1 MRACVRCV
9 GLLYLVRKCR
19 NVEKN
24 EAGGEERGGE
34 GRGGG
39 GGESVIVGL
48 GYRLYP
54 IQQLETRYRKFF
66 PPMGWAAIRV
76 E

>member
-1 MRACVRCV
+1 MRR
-9 GLLYLVRKCR
+9 
-19 NVEKN
+19 
-24 EAGGEERGGE
+24 GGRRGE

-66 PPMGWAAIRV
+66 PTDGMGGYQS
-76 E
+76 